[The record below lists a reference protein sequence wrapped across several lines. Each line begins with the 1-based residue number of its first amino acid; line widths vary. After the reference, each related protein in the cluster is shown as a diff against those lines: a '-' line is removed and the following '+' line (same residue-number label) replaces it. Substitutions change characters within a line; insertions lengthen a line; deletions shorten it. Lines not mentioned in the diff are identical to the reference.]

1 MAFGGFLLPIR
12 YQAVP
17 LKLCFVLV
25 NMLVNASLLLVNI
38 NGGGKMALTEL
49 EVKKTKATVKQQ
61 KLSDGGGLYL
71 LIHTNGGKYWQMAY
85 RFAGKQKTLSLG
97 VYPDVSL
104 ADARERREQ
113 ARKLLAND
121 TDPSAVKQAQ
131 KARVAALSEHSFEV
145 IAREWFVKHSPNWR
159 ENHSS
164 KIIARL
170 ENDVFPWIG
179 ALPIAEIAA
188 PALLVAVQRIEAR
201 GALETAHR
209 ALACCGQVF
218 RYAVA
223 TGRAERDPTGDLR
236 GALPPVR
243 KDKHFAAITEPKK
256 VGELMRDIDGYQG
269 SYIVKGAFR
278 LSPLLFVRPGELRK
292 MEWAEVDLDKAE
304 WIIPAGKM
312 KMGITHIVPL
322 AKQAVEVLREML
334 PLTGRSKY
342 VFHGERDHD
351 RPMSDNAIRSALR
364 RMGWANDEMTPHGFR
379 AMASTILDNM
389 GYKQEWLERQLAH
402 EEPNKIKAA
411 YKREAW
417 RMYLPERTAMMQ
429 AWADYLDKLKQ
440 GAEVIPLNRAA

>member
-1 MAFGGFLLPIR
+1 
-12 YQAVP
+12 
-17 LKLCFVLV
+17 
-25 NMLVNASLLLVNI
+25 
-38 NGGGKMALTEL
+38 MALTAL
-49 EVKKTKATVKQQ
+49 EVSKSKAADKPQR
-61 KLSDGGGLYL
+61 LADGGNMYL
-71 LIHTNGGKYWQMAY
+71 LIQPNGAKYWRMDY
-85 RFAGKQKTLSLG
+85 RLAGKRKTLAIGVFPDMSL
-97 VYPDVSL
+97 S
-104 ADARERREQ
+104 DAREQREQ
-113 ARKLLAND
+113 ARKLIANGI
-121 TDPSAVKQAQ
+121 DPVAVKQAQ
-131 KARVAALSEHSFEV
+131 KASTIENVENSFEV
-145 IAREWFVKHSPNWR
+145 IAREWFVRHAPNWK

-170 ENDVFPWIG
+170 EKDVFPWIG
-179 ALPIAEIAA
+179 NRPIAEIAA
-188 PALLVAVQRIEAR
+188 PALLAAIRKIEAR

-236 GALPPVR
+236 GALPPVKKER
-243 KDKHFAAITEPKK
+243 HFAAITEPKK
-256 VGELMRDIDGYQG
+256 VGELMRDIEGYQG
-269 SYIVKGAFR
+269 SYIVKGAFK

-292 MEWAEVDLDKAE
+292 MEWAELDLDKAE
-304 WIIPAGKM
+304 WIIPADKM
-312 KMGITHIVPL
+312 KMGVTHIVPL
-322 AKQAVEVLREML
+322 AKQAVAVLREMQ
-334 PLTGRSKY
+334 PLTGRSRY

-417 RMYLPERTAMMQ
+417 RMYLPERIAMMQ
-429 AWADYLDKLKQ
+429 AWADYLDKLKA
-440 GAEVIPLNRAA
+440 GAEVIPLRA

>member
-1 MAFGGFLLPIR
+1 
-12 YQAVP
+12 
-17 LKLCFVLV
+17 
-25 NMLVNASLLLVNI
+25 
-38 NGGGKMALTEL
+38 MALTDM
-49 EVKKTKATVKQQ
+49 EVKKAKATDKPVK
-61 KLSDGGGLYL
+61 LADGGGLFL
-71 LIHTNGGKYWQMAY
+71 LVQPNGAKYWRLAY
-85 RFAGKQKTLSLG
+85 RFAGKQKTLALG
-97 VYPDVSL
+97 VYPDVPL
-104 ADARERREQ
+104 VGYWHDPKTKKVWVKGAREQRED

-121 TDPSAVKQAQ
+121 TDPGAVKQAQ
-131 KARVAALSEHSFEV
+131 KAAKGEQVANSFEA
-145 IAREWFVKHSPNWR
+145 IAREWFVRHSPNWK

-179 ALPIAEIAA
+179 ARPIDEIAA
-188 PALLVAVQRIEAR
+188 PALLAAIRRIESR

-236 GALPPVR
+236 GALPPVK
-243 KDKHFAAITEPKK
+243 KDKHFAAITDPKK

-269 SYIVKGAFR
+269 SFIVKCAFK

-292 MEWAEVDLDKAE
+292 MEWTDVDLDSAE
-304 WIIPAGKM
+304 WVYFVTK
-312 KMGITHIVPL
+312 TETNHIVPL
-322 AKQAVEVLREML
+322 AQQAVEILREIQ
-334 PLTGRSKY
+334 PLTGRGKY
-342 VFHGERDHD
+342 VFPGERDHD

-364 RMGWANDEMTPHGFR
+364 RMGWSNDEMTPHGFR

-402 EEPNKIKAA
+402 EEANKVKAA

-429 AWADYLDKLKQ
+429 QWADYLDKLKA
-440 GAEVIPLNRAA
+440 GADVIPLHGQVA

>member
-1 MAFGGFLLPIR
+1 
-12 YQAVP
+12 
-17 LKLCFVLV
+17 
-25 NMLVNASLLLVNI
+25 
-38 NGGGKMALTEL
+38 MALTDM
-49 EVKKTKATVKQQ
+49 EVKKAKATDKPVK
-61 KLSDGGGLYL
+61 LADGGGLFL
-71 LIHTNGGKYWQMAY
+71 LVQPNGAKYWRLAY
-85 RFAGKQKTLSLG
+85 RFAGKQKTLALG
-97 VYPDVSL
+97 VYPDVPL
-104 ADARERREQ
+104 VGYWHDPKTKKVWVKGAREQRED

-121 TDPSAVKQAQ
+121 TDPGAVKQAQ
-131 KARVAALSEHSFEV
+131 KAAKGEQVANSFEA
-145 IAREWFVKHSPNWR
+145 IAREWFVRHSPNWK

-170 ENDVFPWIG
+170 EKDVFPWIG
-179 ALPIAEIAA
+179 ARPIGEIAA
-188 PALLVAVQRIEAR
+188 PALLAAIRRIESR

-236 GALPPVR
+236 GALPPVK
-243 KDKHFAAITEPKK
+243 KDKHFAAITDPKK

-269 SYIVKGAFR
+269 SFIVKCAFK

-292 MEWAEVDLDKAE
+292 MEWTDVDLDSAE
-304 WIIPAGKM
+304 WVYFVTK
-312 KMGITHIVPL
+312 TETNHIVPL
-322 AKQAVEVLREML
+322 AQQAVEILREIQ
-334 PLTGRSKY
+334 PLTGRGKY
-342 VFHGERDHD
+342 VFPGERDHD

-364 RMGWANDEMTPHGFR
+364 RMGWSNDEMTPHGFR

-402 EEPNKIKAA
+402 EEANKVKAA

-429 AWADYLDKLKQ
+429 QWADYLDKLKA
-440 GAEVIPLNRAA
+440 GADVIPLHSQVA

>member
-1 MAFGGFLLPIR
+1 M
-12 YQAVP
+12 
-17 LKLCFVLV
+17 
-25 NMLVNASLLLVNI
+25 
-38 NGGGKMALTEL
+38 
-49 EVKKTKATVKQQ
+49 
-61 KLSDGGGLYL
+61 KLSDAAARKAKPEAKAYKMADGGGMYL
-71 LIHTNGGKYWQMAY
+71 EVMPTGSKYWRLKYRFGGKEKRLA
-85 RFAGKQKTLSLG
+85 FG

-104 ADARERREQ
+104 AQARERRDD

-121 TDPSAVKQAQ
+121 IDPGIVKQAQ
-131 KARVAALSEHSFEV
+131 KASKLDLAKNSFEV
-145 IAREWFVKHSPNWR
+145 IAREWFVRHAPNWK

-170 ENDVFPWIG
+170 EKDIFPWIG
-179 ALPIAEIAA
+179 ARPIAEIAA
-188 PALLVAVQRIEAR
+188 PALLATIRRIEAR

-218 RYAVA
+218 RYAVS

-236 GALPPVR
+236 GSLPPVKR
-243 KDKHFAAITEPKK
+243 DKHFAAITEPKK

-269 SYIVKGAFR
+269 SYIVKSAFK

-292 MEWAEVDLDKAE
+292 MEWKDLNLDAAE
-304 WIIPAGKM
+304 WCYF
-312 KMGITHIVPL
+312 ITKTETQHIVPL
-322 AKQAVEVLREML
+322 ARQAVEVLREIQ
-334 PLTGRSKY
+334 PLTGRGKY

-402 EEPNKIKAA
+402 EEPNKVKAA
-411 YKREAW
+411 YKRDAW

-429 AWADYLDKLKQ
+429 AWADYLDKLKS
-440 GAEVIPLNRAA
+440 GAVVIPLRA

>member
-1 MAFGGFLLPIR
+1 
-12 YQAVP
+12 
-17 LKLCFVLV
+17 
-25 NMLVNASLLLVNI
+25 
-38 NGGGKMALTEL
+38 MALTDM
-49 EVKKTKATVKQQ
+49 EVKKAKATDKPVK
-61 KLSDGGGLYL
+61 LADGGGLFL
-71 LIHTNGGKYWQMAY
+71 LVQPNGAKYWRLAY
-85 RFAGKQKTLSLG
+85 RFAGKQKTLALG
-97 VYPDVSL
+97 VYPDVPL
-104 ADARERREQ
+104 VGYWHDPKTKKVWVKGAREQRED

-121 TDPSAVKQAQ
+121 TDPGAVKQAQ
-131 KARVAALSEHSFEV
+131 KAAKGEQVANSFEA
-145 IAREWFVKHSPNWR
+145 IAREWFVRHSPNWK

-164 KIIARL
+164 KIISRL

-179 ALPIAEIAA
+179 ARPIDEIAA
-188 PALLVAVQRIEAR
+188 PALLAAIRRIESR

-236 GALPPVR
+236 GALPPVK
-243 KDKHFAAITEPKK
+243 KDKHFAAITDPKK

-269 SYIVKGAFR
+269 SFIVKCAFK

-292 MEWAEVDLDKAE
+292 MEWTDVNLDSAE
-304 WIIPAGKM
+304 WVYFVTK
-312 KMGITHIVPL
+312 TETNHIVPL
-322 AKQAVEVLREML
+322 AQQAVEILREIQ
-334 PLTGRSKY
+334 PLTGRGKY
-342 VFHGERDHD
+342 VFPGERDHD

-364 RMGWANDEMTPHGFR
+364 RMGWSNDEMTPHGFR

-402 EEPNKIKAA
+402 EEANKVKAA

-429 AWADYLDKLKQ
+429 QWADYLDKLKA
-440 GAEVIPLNRAA
+440 GADVIPLHGQVA

>member
-1 MAFGGFLLPIR
+1 
-12 YQAVP
+12 
-17 LKLCFVLV
+17 
-25 NMLVNASLLLVNI
+25 
-38 NGGGKMALTEL
+38 MALTAIEI
-49 EVKKTKATVKQQ
+49 TKAKTTSKPQ
-61 KLSDGGGLYL
+61 KLADGGGLYL
-71 LIHTNGGKYWQMAY
+71 LIHPNGGKYWRLDY
-85 RFAGKQKTLSLG
+85 RFTGKRKTLALG
-97 VYPDVSL
+97 VYPDLSL
-104 ADARERREQ
+104 SDARERREA
-113 ARKLLAND
+113 ARKVLANGA
-121 TDPSAVKQAQ
+121 DPSAVKKAQ
-131 KARVAALSEHSFEV
+131 KAAIVALAENSFEIV
-145 IAREWFVKHSPNWR
+145 AREWFAKHSPNWK

-170 ENDVFPWIG
+170 EKDVFPWIG
-179 ALPIAEIAA
+179 ARSIAEINA
-188 PALLVAVQRIEAR
+188 PALLAAIRRIEAR

-209 ALACCGQVF
+209 ALACCGQIF

-256 VGELMRDIDGYQG
+256 VGELMRDIDGYSG
-269 SYIVKGAFR
+269 SYIVKAAFK

-292 MEWAEVDLDKAE
+292 MEWKDVNLDAAE
-304 WIIPAGKM
+304 WVYHVSKTDTM
-312 KMGITHIVPL
+312 HIVPL
-322 AKQAVEVLREML
+322 ARQAVEVLREIQ

-402 EEPNKIKAA
+402 EEANKVKAA

-440 GAEVIPLNRAA
+440 GADVIPLRAKG

>member
-1 MAFGGFLLPIR
+1 MS
-12 YQAVP
+12 
-17 LKLCFVLV
+17 KLTEV
-25 NMLVNASLLLVNI
+25 AI
-38 NGGGKMALTEL
+38 KKAKPEAKPYKMA
-49 EVKKTKATVKQQ
+49 
-61 KLSDGGGLYL
+61 DGGGMYL
-71 LIHTNGGKYWQMAY
+71 LVQANGAKYWRLKF
-85 RFAGKQKTLSLG
+85 RFQGVEKLLSLG
-97 VYPDVSL
+97 VYPDVTLSQ
-104 ADARERREQ
+104 ARDRREDAR
-113 ARKLLAND
+113 KMLAND
-121 TDPSAVKQAQ
+121 TDPGAVKQAQ
-131 KARVAALSEHSFEV
+131 KASKVELTENSFEV
-145 IAREWFVKHSPNWR
+145 IAREWFVRHAPNWK

-170 ENDVFPWIG
+170 EKDVFPWIG
-179 ALPIAEIAA
+179 NRPIAEIAA
-188 PALLVAVQRIEAR
+188 PALLAAIRKIEAR

-236 GALPPVR
+236 GALPPV
-243 KDKHFAAITEPKK
+243 KKEKHFAAITDTKK
-256 VGELMRDIDGYQG
+256 VGELLRDIEGYQG
-269 SYIVKGAFR
+269 SYIVKGAFK

-292 MEWAEVDLDKAE
+292 MEWTELDLDKAE
-304 WIIPAGKM
+304 WIIPADKM
-312 KMGITHIVPL
+312 KMGVTHIVPL
-322 AKQAVEVLREML
+322 ATQAVAVLREML

-429 AWADYLDKLKQ
+429 AWADYLDKLKA
-440 GAEVIPLNRAA
+440 GAEVIPLRA

>member
-1 MAFGGFLLPIR
+1 
-12 YQAVP
+12 
-17 LKLCFVLV
+17 
-25 NMLVNASLLLVNI
+25 
-38 NGGGKMALTEL
+38 MALTEL
-49 EVKKTKATVKQQ
+49 QVKNAKPSGKPY
-61 KLSDGGGLYL
+61 KLADGGGLFML
-71 LIHTNGGKYWQMAY
+71 VHPNGGKYWRMDY
-85 RFAGKQKTLSLG
+85 RFAGKRKTLALG

-104 ADARERREQ
+104 AQARDRREQ

-121 TDPSAVKQAQ
+121 TDPSVVKQEQ
-131 KARVAALSEHSFEV
+131 KATVAALSEHSFEV
-145 IAREWFVKHSPNWR
+145 IAREWFDRHAPNWK

-170 ENDVFPWIG
+170 EKDVFPWIG
-179 ALPIAEIAA
+179 DRPISEIAA
-188 PALLVAVQRIEAR
+188 PALLATVRRIEAR

-236 GALPPVR
+236 GALPPVK

-269 SYIVKGAFR
+269 SYIVKSAFK

-292 MEWAEVDLDKAE
+292 MEWSEVDLDKAE
-304 WIIPAGKM
+304 WLIPADKM
-312 KMGITHIVPL
+312 KMSVTHIVPL
-322 AKQAVEVLREML
+322 CRQAVEVLREML

-364 RMGWANDEMTPHGFR
+364 RLGWANDEMTPHGFR

-417 RMYLPERTAMMQ
+417 RMYLPERTVMMQ
-429 AWADYLDKLKQ
+429 AWADYLDKLKA
-440 GAEVIPLNRAA
+440 GAVVIPLRA

>member
-1 MAFGGFLLPIR
+1 
-12 YQAVP
+12 
-17 LKLCFVLV
+17 
-25 NMLVNASLLLVNI
+25 
-38 NGGGKMALTEL
+38 MALTAL
-49 EVKKTKATVKQQ
+49 EVSKSKATGKMQR
-61 KLSDGGGLYL
+61 LADGGNMYL
-71 LIHTNGGKYWQMAY
+71 LIQPNGAKYWRLDY
-85 RFAGKQKTLSLG
+85 RLAGKRKTLAIG
-97 VYPDVSL
+97 VYPGMSL
-104 ADARERREQ
+104 SNAREQREQ
-113 ARKLLAND
+113 ARKLIANGV
-121 TDPSAVKQAQ
+121 DPVAVKQAQ
-131 KARVAALSEHSFEV
+131 KTSTIKNGENSFEV
-145 IAREWFVKHSPNWR
+145 IAREWFVRHATNWK

-170 ENDVFPWIG
+170 EKDIFPWIG
-179 ALPIAEIAA
+179 NRPIAEMTA
-188 PALLVAVQRIEAR
+188 PALLAVIRKIEAR

-236 GALPPVR
+236 GALPPVKR
-243 KDKHFAAITEPKK
+243 DKHFAAITEPKK
-256 VGELMRDIDGYQG
+256 VGELLRDIEGYQG
-269 SYIVKGAFR
+269 SYIVKGAFK

-292 MEWAEVDLDKAE
+292 MEWTELDLDKAE
-304 WIIPAGKM
+304 WIIPADKM
-312 KMGITHIVPL
+312 KMGVTHIVPL
-322 AKQAVEVLREML
+322 AKQAVAVLREMR
-334 PLTGRSKY
+334 PLMGRSKY

-429 AWADYLDKLKQ
+429 AWADYLDKLKA
-440 GAEVIPLNRAA
+440 GAEVIPLRA

>member
-1 MAFGGFLLPIR
+1 
-12 YQAVP
+12 
-17 LKLCFVLV
+17 
-25 NMLVNASLLLVNI
+25 
-38 NGGGKMALTEL
+38 MALTAL
-49 EVKKTKATVKQQ
+49 EVSKSKAADKPQR
-61 KLSDGGGLYL
+61 LADGGNMYL
-71 LIHTNGGKYWQMAY
+71 LIQPNGAKYWRLDY
-85 RFAGKQKTLSLG
+85 RLAGKRKTLAIG
-97 VYPDVSL
+97 VYPDMSL
-104 ADARERREQ
+104 SDARERREQ
-113 ARKLLAND
+113 ARKLIANGV
-121 TDPSAVKQAQ
+121 DPVAVKQAQ
-131 KARVAALSEHSFEV
+131 KVSAIENVENSFEV
-145 IAREWFVKHSPNWR
+145 IAREWFVRHAPNWK

-170 ENDVFPWIG
+170 EKDVFPWIG
-179 ALPIAEIAA
+179 NRPIADITA
-188 PALLVAVQRIEAR
+188 PALLAAIRKIEAR

-236 GALPPVR
+236 GALPPV
-243 KDKHFAAITEPKK
+243 KKEKHFAAITEPKK
-256 VGELMRDIDGYQG
+256 VGELMRDIEGYQG
-269 SYIVKGAFR
+269 SYIVKGAFK

-292 MEWAEVDLDKAE
+292 MEWAELDLDKAE
-304 WIIPAGKM
+304 WIIPADKM
-312 KMGITHIVPL
+312 KMGVTHIVPL
-322 AKQAVEVLREML
+322 AKQAVAVLREML

-402 EEPNKIKAA
+402 EEPSKIKAA

-429 AWADYLDKLKQ
+429 AWADYLDKLKA
-440 GAEVIPLNRAA
+440 GAEVIPLRA

>member
-1 MAFGGFLLPIR
+1 
-12 YQAVP
+12 
-17 LKLCFVLV
+17 
-25 NMLVNASLLLVNI
+25 
-38 NGGGKMALTEL
+38 MALTAL
-49 EVKKTKATVKQQ
+49 EVSKSKATDKPQR
-61 KLSDGGGLYL
+61 LADGGNMYL
-71 LIHTNGGKYWQMAY
+71 LIQPNGAKYWRMDY
-85 RFAGKQKTLSLG
+85 RLAGKRKTLAIG
-97 VYPDVSL
+97 VYPEMSL
-104 ADARERREQ
+104 ADARDRRQQ
-113 ARKLLAND
+113 ARKLIANGI
-121 TDPSAVKQAQ
+121 DPVAVKQAQ
-131 KARVAALSEHSFEV
+131 KAVVVAQTENSFEV
-145 IAREWFVKHSPNWR
+145 VAREWFARHAPNWK

-170 ENDVFPWIG
+170 EKDVFPWIG
-179 ALPIAEIAA
+179 NRPIAEITA
-188 PALLVAVQRIEAR
+188 PALLAAIRKIESR

-209 ALACCGQVF
+209 ALSCCGQVF

-236 GALPPVR
+236 GALPPV
-243 KDKHFAAITEPKK
+243 KKEKHFAAITDPKK
-256 VGELMRDIDGYQG
+256 VGELMRDIEGYQG
-269 SYIVKGAFR
+269 SYIVKGAFK

-292 MEWAEVDLDKAE
+292 MEWTELDLDKAE
-304 WIIPAGKM
+304 WIIPEHKM
-312 KMGITHIVPL
+312 KMGVTHIVPL
-322 AKQAVEVLREML
+322 AKQAVAVLREMI
-334 PLTGRSKY
+334 PLTGRSRF

-429 AWADYLDKLKQ
+429 AWADYLDKLKA
-440 GAEVIPLNRAA
+440 GAEVIPLRA

>member
-1 MAFGGFLLPIR
+1 MG
-12 YQAVP
+12 
-17 LKLCFVLV
+17 KLTD
-25 NMLVNASLLLVNI
+25 MSIKKAKPEAKPY
-38 NGGGKMALTEL
+38 KMT
-49 EVKKTKATVKQQ
+49 
-61 KLSDGGGLYL
+61 DGAGLYL
-71 LIHTNGGKYWQMAY
+71 LVEPKGSKYWRMAY
-85 RFAGKQKTLSLG
+85 RFAGKQKTLAIG

-104 ADARERREQ
+104 ADARVRCHE
-113 ARKLLAND
+113 ARKLLANNV
-121 TDPSAVKQAQ
+121 DPSAAKQAQ
-131 KARVAALSEHSFEV
+131 KEATFIQTDNNFEV
-145 IAREWFVKHSPNWR
+145 IAREWFTRHSPNWK

-170 ENDVFPWIG
+170 EKDVFPWIG
-179 ALPIAEIAA
+179 ARPIGELAA
-188 PALLVAVQRIEAR
+188 PALLAVIRRIESR

-209 ALACCGQVF
+209 ALATCGQVF

-243 KDKHFAAITEPKK
+243 KDNHFAAITDPKK

-269 SYIVKGAFR
+269 SYIVKSAFKI
-278 LSPLLFVRPGELRK
+278 SPMVFVRPGELRK
-292 MEWAEVDLDKAE
+292 MEWAELDLDKAE
-304 WIIPAGKM
+304 WIIPAEKM
-312 KMGITHIVPL
+312 KMGVTHIVPL
-322 AKQAVEVLREML
+322 AKQVVAELREL
-334 PLTGRSKY
+334 QPLTGHGKY

-411 YKREAW
+411 YKRDTW

-429 AWADYLDKLKQ
+429 AWADYLDKLKV
-440 GAEVIPLNRAA
+440 GAEILTLNRAA

>member
-1 MAFGGFLLPIR
+1 M
-12 YQAVP
+12 P
-17 LKLCFVLV
+17 LTDTAIKK
-25 NMLVNASLLLVNI
+25 AKPEAKPS
-38 NGGGKMALTEL
+38 KMA
-49 EVKKTKATVKQQ
+49 
-61 KLSDGGGLYL
+61 DGGGLYL
-71 LIHTNGGKYWQMAY
+71 LIHPNGGKYWRMDY
-85 RFAGKQKTLSLG
+85 RFGGKRKTLSIG

-104 ADARERREQ
+104 VDARNRREQ

-121 TDPSAVKQAQ
+121 TDPSSVKQEQ
-131 KARVAALSEHSFEV
+131 KAKVAALSEHSFEA
-145 IAREWFVKHSPNWR
+145 IAREWFARHAPNWK

-179 ALPIAEIAA
+179 NKPISEISA
-188 PALLVAVQRIEAR
+188 PALLAVIRRIESR

-223 TGRAERDPTGDLR
+223 TSRANSDPTGDLR

-243 KDKHFAAITEPKK
+243 KDKHFAAITEPKR

-269 SYIVKGAFR
+269 SFIVKCAFK
-278 LSPLLFVRPGELRK
+278 LSPLLFVRPGELRQ
-292 MEWAEVDLDKAE
+292 MEWKDLNLDAAE
-304 WIIPAGKM
+304 WVYHVSKTDTM
-312 KMGITHIVPL
+312 HIVPL
-322 AKQAVEVLREML
+322 ASQAVAVLREIE
-334 PLTGRSKY
+334 PLTGRGKY

-402 EEPNKIKAA
+402 EEANKVKAA
-411 YKREAW
+411 YKRDAW
-417 RMYLPERTAMMQ
+417 RMYLPERIAMMQ

-440 GAEVIPLNRAA
+440 GAEVIPLRA

>member
-1 MAFGGFLLPIR
+1 MS
-12 YQAVP
+12 
-17 LKLCFVLV
+17 K
-25 NMLVNASLLLVNI
+25 
-38 NGGGKMALTEL
+38 LTEL
-49 EVKKTKATVKQQ
+49 AIKKAKPTD
-61 KLSDGGGLYL
+61 KLGRMSDGGGMYL
-71 LIHTNGGKYWQMAY
+71 LIHTNGGKYWRMDY
-85 RFAGKQKTLSLG
+85 RLAGKRKTLAIG
-97 VYPDVSL
+97 VYPDIGL

-113 ARKLLAND
+113 ARKLIANCV
-121 TDPSAVKQAQ
+121 DPVGVKHAQA
-131 KARVAALSEHSFEV
+131 ASIVANTENSFEV
-145 IAREWFVKHSPNWR
+145 IAREWFVRHAPNWK

-170 ENDVFPWIG
+170 EKDVFPWIG
-179 ALPIAEIAA
+179 NRPIADIAA
-188 PALLVAVQRIEAR
+188 PALLAAIRKIEAR

-236 GALPPVR
+236 GALPPV
-243 KDKHFAAITEPKK
+243 KKEKHFAAITDTKK
-256 VGELMRDIDGYQG
+256 VGELLRDIEGYQG
-269 SYIVKGAFR
+269 SYIVKGAFK

-292 MEWAEVDLDKAE
+292 MEWTELDLDKAE
-304 WIIPAGKM
+304 WIIPADKM
-312 KMGITHIVPL
+312 KMGVTHIVPL
-322 AKQAVEVLREML
+322 AKQAVAVLREML

-429 AWADYLDKLKQ
+429 AWADYLDKLKA
-440 GAEVIPLNRAA
+440 GAEVIPLRA

>member
-1 MAFGGFLLPIR
+1 
-12 YQAVP
+12 
-17 LKLCFVLV
+17 
-25 NMLVNASLLLVNI
+25 
-38 NGGGKMALTEL
+38 MALTAL
-49 EVKKTKATVKQQ
+49 EVSKSKAADKPQR
-61 KLSDGGGLYL
+61 LADGGNMYL
-71 LIHTNGGKYWQMAY
+71 LIQPNGAKYWRMDY
-85 RFAGKQKTLSLG
+85 RLAGKRKTLAIG

-113 ARKLLAND
+113 ARKLIANGV
-121 TDPSAVKQAQ
+121 DPIEVKHAQAVSI
-131 KARVAALSEHSFEV
+131 VANTENSFEV
-145 IAREWFVKHSPNWR
+145 IAREWFVRHAPNWK

-170 ENDVFPWIG
+170 EKDVFPWIG
-179 ALPIAEIAA
+179 NRPIADIAT
-188 PALLVAVQRIEAR
+188 PALLAVIRKIEAR

-236 GALPPVR
+236 GALPPVK

-256 VGELMRDIDGYQG
+256 VGELMRDIEGYQG
-269 SYIVKGAFR
+269 SYIVKGAFK

-292 MEWAEVDLDKAE
+292 MEWAELDLDKAE

-312 KMGITHIVPL
+312 KMGVAHIVPL
-322 AKQAVEVLREML
+322 AKQAVAVLREML
-334 PLTGRSKY
+334 PLTGRNKY

-429 AWADYLDKLKQ
+429 AWADYLDKLKA
-440 GAEVIPLNRAA
+440 GAEVIPLRA